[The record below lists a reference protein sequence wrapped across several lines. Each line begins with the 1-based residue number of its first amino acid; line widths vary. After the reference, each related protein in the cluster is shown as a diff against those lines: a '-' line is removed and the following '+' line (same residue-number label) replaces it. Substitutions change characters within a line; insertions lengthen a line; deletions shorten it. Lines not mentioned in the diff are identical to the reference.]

1 MSDATF
7 VSNGAVSRPSNNN
20 QRLVEHRKMGGLS
33 FDVRWGIFV
42 PFDEELVGYQEPH
55 PAEVSNVGTL
65 DISNQRPA

>member
-1 MSDATF
+1 MDSTF

-42 PFDEELVGYQEPH
+42 PFDEELVAYQEPH
-55 PAEVSNVGTL
+55 PAEVSNVSTF
-65 DISNQRPA
+65 DISNQRSA